1 MAGKGIRGQISHTA
15 SSQGQIR
22 YHGFHLRIATILVFK
37 QVTNTVTIGIA
48 ISIASRQWI
57 QAILNLPNIRHTVI
71 IIVGISIIANP
82 VLIGIHRFFRIIRE
96 SILII
101 VDAIAITVWVSSIE
115 VLQQSRVF
123 S

>member
-1 MAGKGIRGQISHTA
+1 MASESIRGQISHTA

-22 YHGFHLRIATILVFK
+22 YHGFHLRITTILVFE
-37 QVTNTVTIGIA
+37 QVANTVTISIS
-48 ISIASRQWI
+48 ISIASQQWI
-57 QAILNLPNIRHTVI
+57 QAILNFPNIRHTVI
-71 IIVGISIIANP
+71 IIVGISIITN
-82 VLIGIHRFFRIIRE
+82 LILVSIHRFFRVIRE

-101 VDAIAITVWVSSIE
+101 IDAIAITVWVSSIE